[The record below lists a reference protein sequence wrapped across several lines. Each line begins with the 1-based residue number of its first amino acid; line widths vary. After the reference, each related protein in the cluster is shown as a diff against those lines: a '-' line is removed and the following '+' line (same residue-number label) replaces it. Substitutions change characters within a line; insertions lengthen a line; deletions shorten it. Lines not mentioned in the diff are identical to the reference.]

1 VLTSGSNAAKN
12 LSQEVSHKIKGYFP
26 PSWIF
31 FQKMAIVMYAEK
43 LQDFKNRT
51 QPNGESRNYAISL
64 LIRLTAGQICHLL
77 ASATELQN
85 LAS

>member
-1 VLTSGSNAAKN
+1 
-12 LSQEVSHKIKGYFP
+12 
-26 PSWIF
+26 
-31 FQKMAIVMYAEK
+31 MAIVMYAEM

-51 QPNGESRNYAISL
+51 QPNGENRNYAVSL
-64 LIRLTAGQICHLL
+64 LIRLSAGQIGHLL

>member
-1 VLTSGSNAAKN
+1 VAAMPLKKK
-12 LSQEVSHKIKGYFP
+12 LPQKVSHKIKGYFP

-31 FQKMAIVMYAEK
+31 SPKMAIVMYAEM

-51 QPNGESRNYAISL
+51 QPNGENRNYAVSL
-64 LIRLTAGQICHLL
+64 LIRLSAGQIGHLL

>member
-1 VLTSGSNAAKN
+1 
-12 LSQEVSHKIKGYFP
+12 
-26 PSWIF
+26 
-31 FQKMAIVMYAEK
+31 M

-51 QPNGESRNYAISL
+51 QPNGESRNYAIYL
-64 LIRLTAGQICHLL
+64 RIRLSAGQIVHLL